1 MTDELAP
8 TLSLVSLQLVW
19 EFEWERRDCYLLI
32 LFLRDNYDVETPCE
46 QVNGEQLV
54 NITAINAGG
63 KGGVWGGEAAW
74 WIHSIMGTLDLRSNL
89 LPFIQEYQDE
99 ISTLTADL
107 TSARDQNGVFMSKEK
122 YQALMDQMNRQK
134 RAIDHEKVS
143 K

>member
-1 MTDELAP
+1 M
-8 TLSLVSLQLVW
+8 LVVVRGESIQLQHRATV
-19 EFEWERRDCYLLI
+19 
-32 LFLRDNYDVETPCE
+32 
-46 QVNGEQLV
+46 
-54 NITAINAGG
+54 
-63 KGGVWGGEAAW
+63 
-74 WIHSIMGTLDLRSNL
+74 DLRSNL

>member
-1 MTDELAP
+1 M
-8 TLSLVSLQLVW
+8 LVVK
-19 EFEWERRDCYLLI
+19 
-32 LFLRDNYDVETPCE
+32 V
-46 QVNGEQLV
+46 
-54 NITAINAGG
+54 
-63 KGGVWGGEAAW
+63 VWGEGAAW